1 MTYEQ
6 RSLQDAFQHGK
17 AHGLLDWKF
26 FFSAA
31 GGEAPSDDVCREINQ
46 MERALANGDYR
57 VLADWE
63 DGVPLL

>member
-6 RSLQDAFQHGK
+6 RVLDKAFREGK
-17 AHGLLDWKF
+17 AGGLVDWKF

-46 MERALANGDYR
+46 MERAVENGDFR
-57 VLADWE
+57 ELADWE
-63 DGVPLL
+63 DGCVR